1 MSAAPTLSWEQYQ
14 QLPPEQRR
22 RPLSPAEYAALT
34 RQQRI
39 AAGLDQDDSGAPA
52 DFNGP
57 VFPNPDHVQS
67 RLDTESAIPV
77 TRLPQGVTFNRQ
89 NFSGAP
95 QMDVSN
101 PAAADVIPEMG
112 REIGAQMSAQ
122 PVNYDALAAQHG
134 AIANQNVDYDALAS
148 QHGATNAPPAKTAQ
162 PDQFASDKAVT
173 DAWAQDHPILG
184 PLARFLVS
192 GGQNAANAITKTPS
206 QMYHAI
212 VDPPSDEEAG
222 LTPEQR
228 FIYRVGGKQAIEAG
242 QDYASGK
249 VTPKGAASVLPE
261 ALGTGVGQV
270 AGGSVYGKAG
280 DVAAD
285 VLPGVADTLANPTK
299 VTAPVRTAVR
309 AANKV
314 LAKAP
319 GSIGAAAG
327 TAAGAATHIPGAAEI
342 GAAAGYALGKEVLP
356 QVKIP
361 GEGFGLPNRVTG
373 GPETI
378 PTEVEPPAAS
388 ATPAA
393 QPNPPAAAPIAPE
406 PAAAAAETPSGAG
419 MPRTL
424 SGESA
429 LRQVLTG
436 QDTPNLMKIAKSRGI
451 NVTQES
457 QLKPSLA
464 GPRLINK
471 IVDDFAPEELD
482 NMHDQYLENTRM
494 GRHNFGDIGAEANK
508 TLSMQQYFPD
518 VKIPAAQ
525 QIRTSAAIRNAA
537 TATKPPAMAPVTD
550 LADTLKQT
558 AKTTPQP
565 RTVVTDPA
573 TGRPEFSDVLAQKSA
588 QPAQVQ
594 PAAAA
599 SEDLTDPLQQM
610 LDAVNKAKASGK
622 TPQSALHR
630 LVKGEAGQAGLPGSV
645 TDADEGIADIQNR
658 PVLDTKTGEVPARN
672 FLTKVGADENSVL
685 KTQKDL
691 DSVFYHRQQIA
702 QNGMPSV
709 ELHVD
714 EGGNVI
720 GAQGRHRAMAAI
732 QQGGPKAKVS
742 VTIFRH
748 PFETSE

>member
-1 MSAAPTLSWEQYQ
+1 MAAPALTWEQYQ

-22 RPLSPAEYAALT
+22 RPLTPAEYAALT

-57 VFPNPDHVQS
+57 VFPNPDHVQP
-67 RLDTESAIPV
+67 RLDTDSAIPV
-77 TRLPQGVTFNRQ
+77 TRLPQGVTFNQQ

-101 PAAADVIPEMG
+101 PAAADVIPAMG
-112 REIGAQMSAQ
+112 REIGTQMSAT
-122 PVNYDALAAQHG
+122 PTTAQQQDWF
-134 AIANQNVDYDALAS
+134 AQ
-148 QHGATNAPPAKTAQ
+148 NAPKTKSSGDWFDQNSPAKTAQ

-249 VTPKGAASVLPE
+249 VSPKGAASVLPE
-261 ALGTGVGQV
+261 ALGTGVGQA

-280 DVAAD
+280 D
-285 VLPGVADTLANPTK
+285 
-299 VTAPVRTAVR
+299 
-309 AANKV
+309 
-314 LAKAP
+314 
-319 GSIGAAAG
+319 IAG
-327 TAAGAATHIPGAAEI
+327 
-342 GAAAGYALGKEVLP
+342 EVLP
-356 QVKIP
+356 QIP
-361 GEGFGLPNRVTG
+361 GAVSDAAHSPTAAKVIQSGKVLGASAEELPGVGGVVRGAKKLGQLRDIWSGPKAETPPSAAGYERYAPNTG
-373 GPETI
+373 AAPSEV
-378 PTEVEPPAAS
+378 PPEVEPPAAT

-393 QPNPPAAAPIAPE
+393 QPNPQAAAPPTPE
-406 PAAAAAETPSGAG
+406 PAAAAAETPSGSG

-482 NMHDQYLENTRM
+482 NMRDQYLENTRM

-508 TLSMQQYFPD
+508 TLSMQNYFPD

-550 LADTLKQT
+550 LAETLKQT

-565 RTVVTDPA
+565 RSIVTDPA
-573 TGRPEFSDVLAQKSA
+573 TGRPEFSDVLATKNTAGQTGGQTA
-588 QPAQVQ
+588 RQTPAETA
-594 PAAAA
+594 PAAGGPPT
-599 SEDLTDPLQQM
+599 EDLTDPLQKM

-622 TPQSALHR
+622 TPQSALTR

-645 TDADEGIADIQNR
+645 TDVDEGIADIQNR
-658 PVLDTKTGEVPARN
+658 PVLATKTGQVPARG
-672 FLTKVGADENSVL
+672 FLQKVGADENSVL

-702 QNGMPSV
+702 QNGAPNV

-714 EGGNVI
+714 EDGNVI
-720 GAQGRHRAMAAI
+720 GAQGRHRAVAAV
-732 QQGGPKAKVS
+732 QQGGPNAKVN
-742 VTIFRH
+742 VTIYKH
-748 PFETSE
+748 PSSAAE